1 MVKAIDTGEAPQP
14 MAGLICA
21 KIKIKE
27 IKQMIIMWPATILAN
42 NLIINAKGLIKTLKN
57 STNTSIGFT
66 KPGTPGGL
74 KICPQ

>member
-1 MVKAIDTGEAPQP
+1 MVNAIETGEAPQP

-21 KIKIKE
+21 KIKISD
-27 IKQMIIMWPATILAN
+27 IRQMIMICPATMFAN

-57 STNTSIGFT
+57 STSTKMGFT